1 MITAVAGV
9 PPRQGRSGTNGRG
22 RMTLKGMDLAEPDP
36 SRPRYDGHADWYD
49 GWARAG
55 GAAFMAAAGA
65 ALRELLP
72 SGSGLALDL
81 GCGTGLHAGVAAGRG
96 YTLLGVDV
104 SSDQLRL
111 AQDRLP
117 VLRADARA
125 LPFAD
130 GCFQAVYSMLTHTD
144 LDGLAGLAREGL
156 RVLAPDG
163 RSCYVGVHP
172 CFVGPFVEVET
183 PPSACTRGTARWAG
197 RSGRRHRGCRTAQG
211 RRTPP
216 HAGGPAQRAGP
227 TGRTARTRRRARRRS
242 AARGARRPAVSA
254 VLSRRGPWVA
264 TS

>member
-1 MITAVAGV
+1 
-9 PPRQGRSGTNGRG
+9 
-22 RMTLKGMDLAEPDP
+22 MTLKGMDLAEPGP

-144 LDGLAGLAREGL
+144 LDGFAGLVREGL

-163 RSCYVGVHP
+163 RFCYVGVHP
-172 CFVGPFVEVET
+172 CFVGPFVEVEAAASRLH
-183 PPSACTRGTARWAG
+183 PGYREEGWQVGSPFIGDAV
-197 RSGRRHRGCRTAQG
+197 
-211 RRTPP
+211 
-216 HAGGPAQRAGP
+216 
-227 TGRTARTRRRARRRS
+227 RRRVGVHHLTLQALLN
-242 AARGARRPAVSA
+242 ALVPPGARLERVVERGDGPLPEVLG
-254 VLSRRGPWVA
+254 VLLSRP
-264 TS
+264 S